1 MNNTVKEGIYE
12 YVSDGIYNVKLQLCP
27 VCKNEIGLMPGS
39 RDALCH
45 SCGFKDPCC
54 E

>member
-1 MNNTVKEGIYE
+1 MQTKEEGLYE
-12 YVSDGIYNVKLQLCP
+12 YLVTQSNTTSQLCP

-39 RDALCH
+39 RDAVCH
-45 SCGFKDPCC
+45 NCGYKDPCC